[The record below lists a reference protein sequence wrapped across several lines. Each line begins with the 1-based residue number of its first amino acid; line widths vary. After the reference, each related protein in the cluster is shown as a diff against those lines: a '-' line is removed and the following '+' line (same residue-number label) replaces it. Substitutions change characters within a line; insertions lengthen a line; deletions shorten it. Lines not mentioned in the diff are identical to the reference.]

1 MRGLAIIGG
10 FIFAGMAQFIA
21 FAMTGAGHGW
31 MLPFL
36 VSASMFLLYPIAL
49 LRLGDKE
56 STNRRP
62 EAALLLVGALLDLV
76 LLLDAF
82 GSYHPFGLSG
92 LTPALEIWLLFWL
105 GWQIIAARMLWYR
118 LFEVEMGQ

>member
-10 FIFAGMAQFIA
+10 FICAGMAQFIA

-31 MLPFL
+31 ILPFL
-36 VSASMFLLYPIAL
+36 VSASMFLL
-49 LRLGDKE
+49 
-56 STNRRP
+56 
-62 EAALLLVGALLDLV
+62 GALLDLA

-92 LTPALEIWLLFWL
+92 FTPALEIWLLFWL
-105 GWQIIAARMLWYR
+105 GWQAIAARMLWYR
-118 LFEVEMGQ
+118 LFEVEMG